1 MLSNLAR
8 LRHAG
13 LSIGKHSVVKLVE
26 CGRKICDL
34 FTAQLASERHVGN
47 KTSTYHDAAERWPS
61 AYGVLYILDSKE
73 VAIVYDR
80 VLARRKET
88 IERLKVTL
96 TAILLLSDTSVHG
109 DMAERRIVYGA
120 NYELPLRRIRIPQTH
135 LEAELNIGT
144 QLGYACE
151 NISERIGI
159 IYQSSSAT
167 MSHYGWEWA
176 TDIDIHT
183 PESFRDD
190 RLAQSFQLF
199 RRTGKNLWNKIF
211 KSIIGKIAKVT
222 FAEQTSLDADER
234 RIIEIDTS
242 KKLRMQTTERD
253 VGQPLKRSEMDFVF
267 LV

>member
-1 MLSNLAR
+1 M
-8 LRHAG
+8 G
-13 LSIGKHSVVKLVE
+13 
-26 CGRKICDL
+26 
-34 FTAQLASERHVGN
+34 
-47 KTSTYHDAAERWPS
+47 
-61 AYGVLYILDSKE
+61 
-73 VAIVYDR
+73 
-80 VLARRKET
+80 
-88 IERLKVTL
+88 
-96 TAILLLSDTSVHG
+96 
-109 DMAERRIVYGA
+109 
-120 NYELPLRRIRIPQTH
+120 
-135 LEAELNIGT
+135 
-144 QLGYACE
+144 
-151 NISERIGI
+151 
-159 IYQSSSAT
+159 
-167 MSHYGWEWA
+167 